1 MEKISPN
8 TIKLNSSTY
17 LIEFYLYFS
26 NNSSN
31 YKNYINN
38 ISIYNKNNSFFNNL
52 NDCSSF
58 SYYNDYNAIYCYFYA
73 NSSYLGYNYIY
84 INNIDTNKYIYIYQ
98 NNSYYL
104 IIKVYPSQVRY
115 GDINIELTFNEDA
128 YKNKNNIKIGNYP
141 ADCYYYTSKPYIL
154 ECDLYIKVIGEYKI
168 YVNNV
173 ATEKILNVNTITID
187 DDSSSYINY
196 VKLNIFYLV
205 FIFILFL
212 FNF

>member
-1 MEKISPN
+1 M
-8 TIKLNSSTY
+8 
-17 LIEFYLYFS
+17 
-26 NNSSN
+26 
-31 YKNYINN
+31 
-38 ISIYNKNNSFFNNL
+38 
-52 NDCSSF
+52 
-58 SYYNDYNAIYCYFYA
+58 
-73 NSSYLGYNYIY
+73 GYNYIF
-84 INNIDTNKYIYIYQ
+84 INNKNTSKYIYIYQ
-98 NNSYYL
+98 NNSNSL
-104 IIKVYPSQVRY
+104 LSKVYPTQVRY
-115 GDINIELTFNEDA
+115 GDINIELTFSEDA